1 MLVQHKHVILRS
13 CCGITN
19 NEYLQGGRAR
29 SAGKTLIKVLERVA
43 VVMEVLEARSDIDCY
58 DQISMASKPRE
69 LSKADY
75 STKYGVVVNDLKCMV
90 TGTLATAK
98 RLSSSKRTCNT
109 ESAVVLAH
117 LLPRGANASTRLSL
131 GYQIDDIENIRNSL
145 LLCKGMEEAFDSK
158 YISFV
163 PSEVPFSNNQYI
175 LHIWCEE
182 GRKQPIY
189 NGSSTTIG
197 SFDGKPLDLSVGE
210 HMHDPFKRALSYQ
223 AYRAFKKWGKING
236 MTDLPLDSDM
246 SEYAGTY
253 KMERENYAKRL
264 ARDLEDEADEDEE
277 AYEDGAYEDEGAD
290 EDENLGLNLRL
301 TLDG

>member
-1 MLVQHKHVILRS
+1 
-13 CCGITN
+13 
-19 NEYLQGGRAR
+19 
-29 SAGKTLIKVLERVA
+29 
-43 VVMEVLEARSDIDCY
+43 MEVLEARSDIDCY

-90 TGTLATAK
+90 TLATSK
-98 RLSSSKRTCNT
+98 RSSSKRTDNM

-197 SFDGKPLDLSVGE
+197 SFDRKLLDLSVGE

-236 MTDLPLDSDM
+236 ITDLPLDSDM

-301 TLDG
+301 TLEG